1 MIVASGAGTGVAILL
16 CTALASPASAQGI
29 EPFGDPDDRQLLLE
43 PPIPLPEGRNGLI
56 RFHPNDGVRVGRI
69 DRLGQVFQAL
79 QACWSLPLGTSGSGQ
94 EATLRLAFRRDG
106 TVLGEP
112 RVTFYRPGA
121 GSDGRGDFIRSIRAA
136 LAQCSPLPFSAAF
149 GSANAGRPF
158 NLRFIDPRPL

>member
-1 MIVASGAGTGVAILL
+1 MIHASGAGAGVAILL

-29 EPFGDPDDRQLLLE
+29 EPFGDPDDRQQLLE
-43 PPIPLPEGRNGLI
+43 PPIPLPEGRNGI
-56 RFHPNDGVRVGRI
+56 IHFRPSDVRVGRI

-79 QACWSLPLGTSGSGQ
+79 QACWSLPIGASGSGQ

-112 RVTFYRPGA
+112 RVTFYRSGP
-121 GSDGRGDFIRSIRAA
+121 GSDGRGDFMGSIRAA
-136 LAQCSPLPFSAAF
+136 LAQCSPLPFSDSF
-149 GSANAGRPF
+149 GAANAGRPF

>member
-1 MIVASGAGTGVAILL
+1 MILASGAGTGVAILL

-29 EPFGDPDDRQLLLE
+29 DPFGDPDDRQQLLE
-43 PPIPLPEGRNGLI
+43 PPIPLPEGRNGI
-56 RFHPNDGVRVGRI
+56 VRFHPDNVRIGRI

-79 QACWSLPLGTSGSGQ
+79 QGCWNLPLGASGSGQ

-112 RVTFYRPGA
+112 RVTFYRPGQ
-121 GSDGRGDFIRSIRAA
+121 GTDGRGDFIRSVRTA
-136 LAQCSPLPFSAAF
+136 LTQCSPLPFSDAF
-149 GSANAGRPF
+149 GAANAGRPF